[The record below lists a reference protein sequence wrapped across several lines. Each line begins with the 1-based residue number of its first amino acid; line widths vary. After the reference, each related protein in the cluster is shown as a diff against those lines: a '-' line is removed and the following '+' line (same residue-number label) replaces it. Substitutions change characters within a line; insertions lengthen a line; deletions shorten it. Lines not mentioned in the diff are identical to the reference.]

1 VTRLGLGLIG
11 CGRIARRFHLPILSN
26 LPAARLVAVADKDSG
41 ALSAAV
47 EAAPGAVGVAST
59 EDLLEVGGL
68 DAVVI
73 CLPSHLHP
81 EAAEAA
87 FRASKHVYVEKP
99 LAVALTDAQR
109 LRDAW
114 LASGLVGAVGFNFRF
129 HPLYQRAREL
139 VSSGALGRLVA
150 VRSLFTSEPRELP
163 EWKLT
168 RQTGGGALLDLASHH
183 VDLIRYLFEEEVR
196 AVTAAVRTG
205 SGAEDSAT
213 MTLELDSGILAQVLT
228 TLSTAQADRFD
239 ILGDVAAL
247 HIDRM
252 GSRRLQIVPAR
263 SPASR
268 SERLAAARA
277 AVREGLLG
285 TMDRLRPPAEH
296 SFAAAL
302 SAFVGAA
309 HGAPTTGATIEDG
322 YRSLAIIEAA
332 ERAAAT
338 GERQPVPSAT
348 TGDRQA

>member
-1 VTRLGLGLIG
+1 VTRLGVGLIG
-11 CGRIARRFHLPILSN
+11 CGRIARRFHLPILSS
-26 LPAARLVAVADKDSG
+26 LPAARLVALADKDPG

-47 EAAPGAVGVAST
+47 EAAPGAVGVASI
-59 EDLLEVGGL
+59 EKLLEVGGL

-81 EAAEAA
+81 GAAEAA

-99 LAVALTDAQR
+99 LAVTLADAQR

-114 LASGLVGAVGFNFRF
+114 LASGLVGVVGFNFRF
-129 HPLYQRAREL
+129 HPLYQRARAL
-139 VSSGALGRLVA
+139 VHGGELGRLVA

-163 EWKLT
+163 EWKRT

-183 VDLIRYLFEEEVR
+183 VDLVRYLLEDEVT
-196 AVTAAVRTG
+196 AVTATVRSG
-205 SGAEDSAT
+205 SVGEESAT
-213 MTLELDSGILAQVLT
+213 MALQLDSGILAQVLT
-228 TLSTAQADRFD
+228 THSTAQADRFD

-252 GSRRLQIVPAR
+252 GSRRLRIVPAR

-285 TMDRLRPPAEH
+285 TIDRLRPPAEH

-309 HGAPTTGATIEDG
+309 RGAPTTGATMEDG
-322 YRSLAIIEAA
+322 YRSLAIIDAA

-338 GERQPVPSAT
+338 GQRQAVPSAT
-348 TGDRQA
+348 TGN